1 MDGINIS
8 QPIVN
13 NAADSEYNILPN
25 IDAKYGPYSS
35 TTEALM
41 ALAQEVRAI
50 GLTVGIKTS
59 TGITEYWFK
68 NGISDNNLVVK
79 GEVPDL
85 SNYYTKSK

>member
-13 NAADSEYNILPN
+13 NAADSKYNLLPN

-41 ALAQEVRAI
+41 ALAPDARAI
-50 GLTVGIKTS
+50 LLVLLNTGLR
-59 TGITEYWFK
+59 TE
-68 NGISDNNLVVK
+68 LV
-79 GEVPDL
+79 
-85 SNYYTKSK
+85 TII